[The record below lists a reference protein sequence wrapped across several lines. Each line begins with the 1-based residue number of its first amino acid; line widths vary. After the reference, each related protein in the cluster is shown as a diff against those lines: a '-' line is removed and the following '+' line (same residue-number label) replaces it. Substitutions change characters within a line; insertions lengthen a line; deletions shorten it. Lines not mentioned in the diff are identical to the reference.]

1 MNKKCINILF
11 VLMMCFSLAGNAFAA
26 SKVLLLPFAV
36 NAQGK
41 NTVQAS
47 LDELFTNSL
56 RKSGLQVVKRNI
68 QVGDVAS
75 ARAAARNAGADYA
88 LYGTYNQVGESFDLD
103 MRFVTAKNGVSRSI
117 SKQGAHL
124 LMLSS
129 VVDDSVK
136 TVNMSMR
143 SKGGIQD
150 IVVRGTLLIDPERIK
165 NVLVSRIGD
174 TVDAEKLD
182 EDIRAVWA
190 MGYFNDVTA
199 YVDNNDVLIVDVVE
213 KPRIN
218 AIRVLGDDAVSEED
232 ALGAIQTQP
241 GKVLNE
247 KTIINDLEIIKEL
260 YRKQG
265 YYLVDTKYN
274 IQPTENKKGANLIIN
289 VEAGNKLYVKEV
301 NMIGVDEDMQDEL
314 RKVTKIRK
322 SRAVSSAFTWR

>member
-1 MNKKCINILF
+1 
-11 VLMMCFSLAGNAFAA
+11 
-26 SKVLLLPFAV
+26 
-36 NAQGK
+36 
-41 NTVQAS
+41 
-47 LDELFTNSL
+47 
-56 RKSGLQVVKRNI
+56 
-68 QVGDVAS
+68 
-75 ARAAARNAGADYA
+75 
-88 LYGTYNQVGESFDLD
+88 
-103 MRFVTAKNGVSRSI
+103 
-117 SKQGAHL
+117 
-124 LMLSS
+124 
-129 VVDDSVK
+129 
-136 TVNMSMR
+136 
-143 SKGGIQD
+143 
-150 IVVRGTLLIDPERIK
+150 
-165 NVLVSRIGD
+165 
-174 TVDAEKLD
+174 
-182 EDIRAVWA
+182 

-247 KTIINDLEIIKEL
+247 KAIINDLEIIKEL

-265 YYLVDTKYN
+265 YYLVEAKYN

-322 SRAVSSAFTWR
+322 HHMFSWFTKYGILKEEDIEGDTQQVQGYLVQSGYLDAIAARPEIFYEEDGIIVNFNISPGIRYKIGQIGFRGGFA